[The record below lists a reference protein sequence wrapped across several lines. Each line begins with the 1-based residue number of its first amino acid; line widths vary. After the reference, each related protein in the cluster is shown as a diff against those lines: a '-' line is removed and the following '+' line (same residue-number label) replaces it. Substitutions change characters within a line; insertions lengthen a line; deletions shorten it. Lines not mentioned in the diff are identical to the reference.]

1 MNTFT
6 KALLASA
13 IAVLAYPVI
22 AAGPASAPRYFQ
34 QDMSKE
40 LHMKYA
46 EERFDALDTNKDG
59 KITTEERAAQR
70 PGRGMGPGASMPAE
84 ISKADHMKYAEE
96 RFTALDTNK
105 DGKITADERAAQR
118 AAKRSGR
125 DGGRYGAVMVD
136 MTRDQFMKMSQDRFD
151 AMDTNKD
158 GKIGADEVGRQGGMN
173 RGKHYSGHR
182 GSGQGWQGQGR
193 WMPPASAPAA
203 K

>member
-13 IAVLAYPVI
+13 ITVLAYPVI

-34 QDMSKE
+34 QDMTKE
-40 LHMKYA
+40 QHMKYA

-59 KITTEERAAQR
+59 KITAEERTAKR

-84 ISKADHMKYAEE
+84 ISKTEHMKYAED
-96 RFTALDTNK
+96 RFNALDTNK
-105 DGKITADERAAQR
+105 DGKITADERAASR
-118 AAKRSGR
+118 AGR
-125 DGGRYGAVMVD
+125 MGGRVGGAISAG

-151 AMDTNKD
+151 AMDANKD
-158 GKIGADEVGRQGGMN
+158 GKIGADEMGRQAGMT
-173 RGKHYSGHR
+173 RGKHQSGRR
-182 GSGQGWQGQGR
+182 GSGQGQPGQGR
-193 WMPPASAPAA
+193 WMPPVSAPAA